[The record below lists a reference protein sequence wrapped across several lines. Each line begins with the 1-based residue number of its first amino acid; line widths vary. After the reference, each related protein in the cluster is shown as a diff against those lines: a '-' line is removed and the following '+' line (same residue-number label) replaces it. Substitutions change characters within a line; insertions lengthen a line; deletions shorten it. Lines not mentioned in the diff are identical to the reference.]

1 MENIYALIKRPEIP
15 LVGLVVSIVCIIG
28 ALIVLKQKPPIQQ
41 EIETPHVEIISKS
54 MVAVDIEG
62 AIQKPG
68 VYELKEDA
76 RLVHALIKA
85 GGLIVQADRYFVARN
100 MNLSKRVVDEEKIY
114 IPFLIERADSSEAT
128 LPSVRINTAT
138 SSQLELLPNI
148 GPVTANKIIKN
159 RPYESI
165 DELVSKKILGQKT
178 FENIKSLIEL

>member
-85 GGLIVQADRYFVARN
+85 GGLIVQADR
-100 MNLSKRVVDEEKIY
+100 
-114 IPFLIERADSSEAT
+114 
-128 LPSVRINTAT
+128 
-138 SSQLELLPNI
+138 
-148 GPVTANKIIKN
+148 
-159 RPYESI
+159 
-165 DELVSKKILGQKT
+165 
-178 FENIKSLIEL
+178 